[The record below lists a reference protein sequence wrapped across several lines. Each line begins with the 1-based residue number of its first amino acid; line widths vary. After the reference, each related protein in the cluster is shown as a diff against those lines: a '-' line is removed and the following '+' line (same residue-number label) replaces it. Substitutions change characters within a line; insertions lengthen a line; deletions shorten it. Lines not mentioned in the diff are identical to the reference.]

1 MSNHMLPVF
10 TERSYKK
17 MLVKDLM
24 TPGISCVD
32 ITADA
37 LVIAQQ
43 MKKNNIGAVPVCSDQ
58 GEILGIITDRDLV
71 LRHIAGNAAVAG
83 EIMTKKPVCTSPDM
97 DSHTAGLLFS
107 KYGIR
112 RLPVLSGGRVVGILS
127 LCDIARKP
135 VFADEAGDILCAI
148 SKE

>member
-1 MSNHMLPVF
+1 
-10 TERSYKK
+10 

>member
-1 MSNHMLPVF
+1 
-10 TERSYKK
+10 

-24 TPGISCVD
+24 TSGISCVD
-32 ITADA
+32 VHADA
-37 LVIAQQ
+37 NVIANQ
-43 MKKNNIGAVPVCSDQ
+43 MKKNNIGAIPVCSDQ

-71 LRHIAGNAAVAG
+71 LRHMAGRAAVAG
-83 EIMTKKPVCTSPDM
+83 EIMTKKPICTSPDM

-112 RLPVLSGGRVVGILS
+112 RLPVISGGKVVGILS